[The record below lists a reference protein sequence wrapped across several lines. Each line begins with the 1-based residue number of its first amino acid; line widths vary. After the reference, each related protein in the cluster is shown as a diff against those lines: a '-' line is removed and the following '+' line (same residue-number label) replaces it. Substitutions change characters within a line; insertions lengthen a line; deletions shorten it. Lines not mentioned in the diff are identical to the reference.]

1 MLNTSLSLS
10 LCAYIQVNG
19 DLVGALSR
27 ANRADVIRELHL
39 YTGASLDSTDG
50 EGLTAL
56 HHAVLEGHLQAVK
69 ALIQAFLF
77 FTTVLVPNL
86 LQKKR
91 VSGETHQLNE
101 ALILSRAS
109 LQAYST
115 CVPNLLLRSTQ
126 VSTE

>member
-10 LCAYIQVNG
+10 LCVCIQVNE
-19 DLVGALSR
+19 DLVGALAR

-69 ALIQAFLF
+69 TLIQAFLF
-77 FTTVLVPNL
+77 FTTNLVPNFL
-86 LQKKR
+86 HTKR
-91 VSGETHQLNE
+91 VSGQTRTNSTRRSYRA
-101 ALILSRAS
+101 ALCYRLAARLYLI
-109 LQAYST
+109 YYYT
-115 CVPNLLLRSTQ
+115 VPT
-126 VSTE
+126 

>member
-1 MLNTSLSLS
+1 MCNKPQVCL
-10 LCAYIQVNG
+10 QVNA
-19 DLVGALSR
+19 DLVGALAR

-77 FTTVLVPNL
+77 FTTNVVPNL
-86 LQKKR
+86 LHNKR
-91 VSGETHQLNE
+91 VSGETHQLCE
-101 ALILSRAS
+101 VLKQSRAS
-109 LQAYST
+109 LQA
-115 CVPNLLLRSTQ
+115 
-126 VSTE
+126 